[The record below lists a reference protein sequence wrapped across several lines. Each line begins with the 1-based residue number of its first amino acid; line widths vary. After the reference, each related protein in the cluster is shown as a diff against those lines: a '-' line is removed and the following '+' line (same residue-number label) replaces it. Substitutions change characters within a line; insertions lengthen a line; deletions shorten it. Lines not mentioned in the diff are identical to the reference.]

1 MQGYN
6 IVIQHEDDIADV
18 IFDEFLEIVK
28 HKNLS
33 AKIFT
38 VPNQGPMAGI
48 EWLLPTATIILLT
61 KPFLDGFMNEMGKD
75 AYSLTKKGLHKLWK
89 YFFVKDVKKRILITS
104 SNAPNK
110 VKNKYSFDFSIL
122 FETNDG
128 KRIKLLIPNGITL
141 EDYEKN
147 IDAFIDFIKI
157 YENHKIDS
165 QYIFSKTILV
175 TYNKESDEIEFINP
189 IPQKNKI

>member
-1 MQGYN
+1 MHGYN
-6 IVIQHEDDIADV
+6 IVIQHEDDITDV
-18 IFDEFLEIVK
+18 IFDEFLEIVTY
-28 HKNLS
+28 KNLS

-61 KPFLDGFMNEMGKD
+61 KPFFDGFMKEMGKD
-75 AYSLTKKGLHKLWK
+75 SYSLTKKGLHKLWK
-89 YFFVKDVKKRILITS
+89 YFFAKDVKKRILITS

-122 FETNDG
+122 FETNDE

-141 EDYEKN
+141 EDYEKTIN
-147 IDAFIDFIKI
+147 AFIDFIKI

-175 TYNKESDEIEFINP
+175 TYNKELDEIEFINP
-189 IPQKNKI
+189 IPKKN

>member
-1 MQGYN
+1 MQEYN
-6 IVIQHEDDIADV
+6 IVIQHEEDITDV
-18 IFDEFLEIVK
+18 VFDEFLEIVT

-48 EWLLPTATIILLT
+48 EELLPTATIILLT
-61 KPFLDGFMNEMGKD
+61 KPFFDGFMNEMSKD
-75 AYSLTKKGLHKLWK
+75 AYSLTKKGLNKLWK
-89 YFFVKDVKKRILITS
+89 YFFAKDVKKRILITS

-110 VKNKYSFDFSIL
+110 VKNKYSFDFSII

-128 KRIKLLIPNGITL
+128 KRIKLLIPNGVTL
-141 EDYEKN
+141 EDYEKTIN
-147 IDAFIDFIKI
+147 AFIDFIKI

>member
-6 IVIQHEDDIADV
+6 IIIQHEEDIKDV
-18 IFDEFLEIVK
+18 IFDEFLEIVT

-38 VPNQGPMAGI
+38 IPTQGPMAGI
-48 EWLLPTATIILLT
+48 EELLTTTTVILLT
-61 KPFLDGFMNEMGKD
+61 KPFFDGFMNEMGKD
-75 AYSLTKKGLHKLWK
+75 AYSLTKKGLNRLWK
-89 YFFVKDVKKRILITS
+89 YFFAKDVKKRILITS

-128 KRIKLLIPNGITL
+128 KRIKLLIPNGVTL
-141 EDYEKN
+141 EDYEKTIN
-147 IDAFIDFIKI
+147 AFIDFIKI

>member
-1 MQGYN
+1 M
-6 IVIQHEDDIADV
+6 IVFV
-18 IFDEFLEIVK
+18 SFF
-28 HKNLS
+28 
-33 AKIFT
+33 
-38 VPNQGPMAGI
+38 
-48 EWLLPTATIILLT
+48 
-61 KPFLDGFMNEMGKD
+61 DGFMNEMGKD
-75 AYSLTKKGLHKLWK
+75 AYSLTKKGLNKLWK
-89 YFFVKDVKKRILITS
+89 YFFDKDVKKRILITS

-141 EDYEKN
+141 EDYEKK

-175 TYNKESDEIEFINP
+175 IYNKELDEIEFINP

>member
-6 IVIQHEDDIADV
+6 IIIQHEEDITDA
-18 IFDEFLEIVK
+18 IFDEFLEIVT

-38 VPNQGPMAGI
+38 VPNQGPMAGM
-48 EWLLPTATIILLT
+48 ELLLPTAAIILIT
-61 KPFLDGFMNEMGKD
+61 KPFFDGFMNEMGKD
-75 AYSLTKKGLHKLWK
+75 AYSLTKKGLNKLWK
-89 YFFVKDVKKRILITS
+89 YFFAKDVKKRILITS

-128 KRIKLLIPNGITL
+128 KKIKLLIPNGVNL
-141 EDYEKN
+141 EDYEKTIN
-147 IDAFIDFIKI
+147 AFIDFIKI

-175 TYNKESDEIEFINP
+175 TYNKELDEMEFINP
-189 IPQKNKI
+189 KKNKR